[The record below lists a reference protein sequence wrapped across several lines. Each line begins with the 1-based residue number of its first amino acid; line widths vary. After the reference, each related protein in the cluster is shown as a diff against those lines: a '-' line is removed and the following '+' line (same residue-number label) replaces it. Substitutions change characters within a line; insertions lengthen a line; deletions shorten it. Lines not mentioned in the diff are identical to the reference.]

1 MKSKLPHIGTTIF
14 TTMSQ
19 LAMEHQA
26 LNLAQG
32 FPDFSCSPRLV
43 ELVSQY
49 MKEGFNQYAPMPG
62 VLKLREKISE
72 KTFEL
77 YGASYDPATEIT
89 VTCGATEAC
98 YTAISTLINSGDEV
112 IILEPSFDVYAPV
125 IELYGGKSVYVEMDF
140 PEFKINWDKVKQH
153 ITKATKLIII
163 NSPHNPTGSVIS
175 DKDWEELYTI
185 VKDTDIFILSDEV
198 YEHIVFDKVEHAS
211 ILRKPEFRERT
222 LVVSSFGKT
231 FHTTGWRLGYC
242 LGPAEISKEFRKIHQ
257 YNTFSASTPMQYAVA
272 EFLSDK
278 AQYLELSDF
287 YQKKRD
293 LFVELIKASRFEIIP
308 SKGTYFQ
315 LLSYRNISDE
325 KDTDFAAR
333 LTKEHKIASIPISVF
348 YHKQVDNKVLRF
360 CFAKEDKTLEKAAEI
375 LCRI

>member
-1 MKSKLPHIGTTIF
+1 
-14 TTMSQ
+14 MSQ